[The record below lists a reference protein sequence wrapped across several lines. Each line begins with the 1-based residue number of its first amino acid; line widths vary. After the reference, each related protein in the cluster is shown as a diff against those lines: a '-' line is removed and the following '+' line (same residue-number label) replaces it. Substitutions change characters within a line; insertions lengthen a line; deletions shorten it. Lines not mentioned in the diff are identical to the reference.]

1 MNDIVLETQNLVRR
15 FVVGD
20 HEVTALNGVSLV
32 VNKGEFISITGP
44 SGSGKTSLLNILGC
58 LDREDSGVL
67 LFEGRDVSQM
77 SDRCLDDLR
86 LRKMGFVFQ
95 TFNLFPTLSALENVM
110 FPMGVAGVSRNDQM
124 GRAEELLDIVGLSL
138 RMRHRPRQLSA
149 GENQRVSI
157 ARSLANNP
165 VLLLADE
172 PTGNLDSKNTKEIT
186 DLFKRINQA
195 FSTTI
200 IMVTHDLAVA
210 SGASRQIRMMDGK
223 IT

>member
-1 MNDIVLETQNLVRR
+1 MNNIVIETRDLVRK

-20 HEVTALNGVSLV
+20 HEVAALNGVSLV
-32 VNKGEFISITGP
+32 VDKGEFISITGP
-44 SGSGKTSLLNILGC
+44 SGSGKTSLLNIIGC
-58 LDREDSGVL
+58 LDREDSGQV
-67 LFEGRDVSQM
+67 LFEGQEVSQM
-77 SDRCLDDLR
+77 SGWCLDNLR
-86 LRKMGFVFQ
+86 LWKMGFVFQ

-110 FPMGVAGVSRNDQM
+110 FPLGVAGVSRYEQK
-124 GRAEELLDIVGLSL
+124 GRAEELLDIVGLSQ
-138 RMRHRPRQLSA
+138 RVGHRPRQLSA

-157 ARSLANNP
+157 ARSLANSP

-195 FSTTI
+195 YGTTI

-223 IT
+223 VI